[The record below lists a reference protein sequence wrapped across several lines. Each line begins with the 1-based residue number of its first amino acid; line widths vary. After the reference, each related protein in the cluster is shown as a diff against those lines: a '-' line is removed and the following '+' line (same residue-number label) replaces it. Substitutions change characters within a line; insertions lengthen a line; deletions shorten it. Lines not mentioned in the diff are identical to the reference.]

1 MERLS
6 GRERERAGATVL
18 LIERDARQRRER
30 GGHVRD
36 DGFFDERGKL
46 RPDAEELLEGIL
58 RHAAETY
65 EERKLPFLAA
75 LYSGVAHDD
84 KVAAADALFMTRVA
98 ANLTYRQFVALAV
111 LAHRDEHFRDL
122 ARAGRLRDE
131 GRATPDEAVVMELDD
146 LGDRRLVGIRA
157 NGRVV
162 TVGQTYSSM
171 PPLSTATAGYG
182 ALALPP
188 TAETFVHLAR
198 VNTIGPDE
206 RQAWIDALTGEIDAA

>member
-1 MERLS
+1 
-6 GRERERAGATVL
+6 
-18 LIERDARQRRER
+18 
-30 GGHVRD
+30 
-36 DGFFDERGKL
+36 
-46 RPDAEELLEGIL
+46 
-58 RHAAETY
+58 
-65 EERKLPFLAA
+65 
-75 LYSGVAHDD
+75 
-84 KVAAADALFMTRVA
+84 MTRVA

-162 TVGQTYSSM
+162 TVGQTYSST
-171 PPLSTATAGYG
+171 PLLSTATAGYR

-198 VNTIGPDE
+198 VNTIGPDSHK
-206 RQAWIDALTGEIDAA
+206 RGSTPSPAR